1 MISNPYAVLVGFYET
16 VGMHNF
22 AREITPRLIDYIQQ
36 QDWVGRRVL
45 DLGCGTGAAIRWLAN
60 RGYATTGVD
69 SSREMVEA
77 ARRSLATSGLSL
89 TWENADIRALEARAD
104 TADLVI
110 AFDVLN
116 ELASLRDLEQT
127 FAAVLQIMEPG
138 KLLVFDMHTIQGLS
152 DRGRDADQ
160 VTYDDGLLTL
170 IESHDYDHDRQVL
183 HVRYRIFQR
192 EGDMWR
198 RTETRRTL
206 RGYPVQAIITL
217 LQRTGYEVLQPLTLD
232 FAPLDVGV
240 TSADR
245 VLFLARRPIGR

>member
-1 MISNPYAVLVGFYET
+1 MISNPYAVLVGLYET
-16 VGMHNF
+16 VGMHDF
-22 AREITPRLIDYIQQ
+22 SREITPRLVDYLQQ

-45 DLGCGTGAAIRWLAN
+45 DLGCGTGASIRWLAN

-89 TWENADIRALEARAD
+89 TWEQTDIRTLDAHID
-104 TADLVI
+104 NADLVI

-127 FAAVLQIMEPG
+127 FASVLKVIEPG
-138 KLLVFDMHTIQGLS
+138 KLLVFDMHTIQGLTE
-152 DRGRDADQ
+152 RGRDADH
-160 VTYDDGLLTL
+160 VAYDDGLLTL
-170 IESHDYDHDRQVL
+170 IESYDYDHDRQVL

-192 EGDMWR
+192 EDEVWR
-198 RTETRRTL
+198 RAETRRTL

-217 LQRTGYEVLQPLTLD
+217 LQRTGYDVLQPLTLD
-232 FAPLDVGV
+232 FAPLEIGV
-240 TSADR
+240 MSADR
-245 VLFLARRPIGR
+245 VLFLARRPAGS